1 MRTPPKIT
9 MRHMPQSEA
18 LEARILKKV
27 AKLEELHSEIV
38 SCAVTV
44 EEERRHQQQGRLFK
58 VRVVVHAPENEV
70 AVNRDHDEDPYVA
83 LRDAFDAA
91 ARQLADRAQQ
101 LADRARLQ
109 RGTMPPAE

>member
-18 LEARILKKV
+18 LEARILRKV
-27 AKLEELHSEIV
+27 AKIEELHPEII

-44 EEERRHQQQGRLFK
+44 EEGRRHQHQGRLFK
-58 VRVVVHAPENEV
+58 VRVVVHAPDHDV
-70 AVNRDHDEDPYVA
+70 VINRDDHEDPYVA

-91 ARQLADRAQQ
+91 ARQFEDRAKP
-101 LADRARLQ
+101 Q
-109 RGTMPPAE
+109 RVTMSPPE

>member
-27 AKLEELHSEIV
+27 AKLEEFHPEII
-38 SCAVTV
+38 SCAVAV

-58 VRVVVHAPENEV
+58 VRVVVHAPEREV
-70 AVNRDHDEDPYVA
+70 VVNRDHDEDPYVA
-83 LRDAFDAA
+83 VRDAFDAA
-91 ARQLADRAQQ
+91 QRQLE
-101 LADRARLQ
+101 DRAR
-109 RGTMPPAE
+109 P

>member
-1 MRTPPKIT
+1 MRTPPTIT

-27 AKLEELHSEIV
+27 AKLEEFHPEII
-38 SCAVTV
+38 SCAVTI

-58 VRVVVHAPENEV
+58 VRIVVHAPDHDV
-70 AVNRDHDEDPYVA
+70 VVNRDNDEDPYVA
-83 LRDAFDAA
+83 LRDAFDAV

-109 RGTMPPAE
+109 RGTMPPPE